1 MAIVPYNGHDIPVDD
16 RPFVNLTE
24 MWRAADSP
32 GNKDP
37 GQWRRL
43 PESDGFIGHIAA
55 ALNVGKSQVIRADRG
70 RGGGTWAH
78 RQVALAYAQYL
89 SHASHVARQRGI
101 PQPGV
106 GAASRRR
113 RRPAGVDPAVRAD
126 ILRQTVFAQQQQS
139 AVNLQIIDHLADQA
153 RQLES
158 ASARIDAIERRQEE
172 ATGELLAL
180 PGPTVPAP
188 PATTRQRL
196 VALVRAYCRGSGVH
210 FPAAFGELYR
220 QVCCRL
226 RIDLAAQR
234 RRRPDKEKPDLLE
247 ESGRIEE
254 AYAIACELFPA
265 GPLRAAEYSED

>member
-1 MAIVPYNGHDIPVDD
+1 MAIVPYNGHDIHVDD
-16 RPFVNLTE
+16 RQFVSLTD

-37 GQWRRL
+37 RQWRRL

-55 ALNVGKSQVIRADRG
+55 ALNVGKSHVIRADRG

-78 RQVALAYAQYL
+78 WQVALAYAKYL
-89 SHASHVARQRGI
+89 SHAFHAHVNEVFRNWESERQAVAAVGRPGSI
-101 PQPGV
+101 PQS
-106 GAASRRR
+106 AL
-113 RRPAGVDPAVRAD
+113 D

-172 ATGELLAL
+172 ATGDLLAL
-180 PGPTVPAP
+180 PGPTVQAP
-188 PATTRQRL
+188 PVTPRQRL

-210 FPAAFGELYR
+210 FPAAFGELYH
-220 QVCCRL
+220 QVYYRL

-234 RRRPDKEKPDLLE
+234 RHRPDKEKLDLLE

-254 AYAIACELFPA
+254 AYAIACEIFPA
-265 GPLRAAEYSED
+265 RPLRAAE